1 MVSLKLVLAPRHRYR
16 GNEEEAEGIDYQGE
30 ISKNFEKLKNF
41 ENFVK
46 FKKSKIHRTLKFITV
61 LNIGELIGWT
71 LRGSDDPVVHPLHTV
86 LKWLL

>member
-1 MVSLKLVLAPRHRYR
+1 MVSIKLVLAARHRSR

-30 ISKNFEKLKNF
+30 ITKNFEK
-41 ENFVK
+41 
-46 FKKSKIHRTLKFITV
+46 FKQSKIHRTLKFITV

-86 LKWLL
+86 LK